1 VANSNPQALCDS
13 ETRFRELLD
22 NVNLIAVTI
31 NTRTEITY
39 CNEYFL
45 QVTQWTLAEV
55 QGRRWQDVFVPVWVA
70 DISGLL
76 TDILNDSPRATHHE
90 NDLLTRSGERRSV
103 RWNNIVLR
111 DAANRIV
118 GAAGIGEDI
127 TERRLLERQLLDSSE
142 RERRHLQSQLHDGLG
157 QELFG
162 IAILARSIATAA
174 ERDGV
179 PLAAELSK
187 LSMVASR
194 AIETCR
200 LVARG
205 LSPLSDMHGGLVR
218 ALEELTIMPSD
229 WRGPRMGFAAAVAA
243 PLLLSGTAL
252 EQVYRIAQEAV
263 TNAIKHASA
272 VSIDV
277 NLDVQTNLVS
287 LEITADGI
295 GLSRDVEPDAGVG
308 VGVGLNIMRY
318 RADIVHAQLRFEQ
331 RPHGGTRVVLI
342 CEQTG

>member
-1 VANSNPQALCDS
+1 VANSNAASISDS
-13 ETRFRELLD
+13 ETRFRELLG
-22 NVNLIAVTI
+22 NVNLIAVTL

-45 QVTQWTLAEV
+45 KLTQWTLAEV
-55 QGRRWQDVFVPVWVA
+55 LGRRWQDVFVPAWVA

-76 TDILNDSPRATHHE
+76 TDIFNGAPRATHHE
-90 NDLLTRSGERRSV
+90 NDLVTRSGERRSV

-111 DAANRIV
+111 DAANRVV

-162 IAILARSIATAA
+162 IAILARSIATVAD
-174 ERDGV
+174 RDGM
-179 PLAAELSK
+179 PLATDLSK

-229 WRGPRMGFAAAVAA
+229 WRGPRMGFAASVVA

-263 TNAIKHASA
+263 TNAIKHARA
-272 VSIDV
+272 VSIDIK
-277 NLDVQTNLVS
+277 LDIQSTSVK
-287 LEITADGI
+287 LEITDDGI
-295 GLSRDVEPDAGVG
+295 GLSQVVEPNA
-308 VGVGLNIMRY
+308 GVGLNIMRY
-318 RADIVHAQLRFEQ
+318 RADIVHAQLRFEP

>member
-1 VANSNPQALCDS
+1 VANTIQHSTSDS
-13 ETRFRELLD
+13 ETRFRELLG
-22 NVNLIAVTI
+22 NVNLIAVTL
-31 NTRTEITY
+31 NTDAQITY

-45 QVTQWTLAEV
+45 NLTQWSFAEV
-55 QGRRWQDVFVPVWVA
+55 QGRHWQDVFVPPWVA

-76 TDILNDSPRATHHE
+76 KDIFNGAPRATHHE

-174 ERDGV
+174 DRDGMS
-179 PLAAELSK
+179 LAADLSK

-205 LSPLSDMHGGLVR
+205 LSPLSDMHGGLIR

-229 WRGPRMGFAAAVAA
+229 WRGPRMGFAAIVAA
-243 PLLLSGTAL
+243 PLALSETAL

-263 TNAIKHASA
+263 TNAIKHANA
-272 VSIDV
+272 ISIDV
-277 NLDVQTNLVS
+277 RLEVQKNSVS
-287 LEITADGI
+287 LEITDDGV
-295 GLSRDVEPDAGVG
+295 GMSRDVEPTAGVG
-308 VGVGLNIMRY
+308 RNIMRY

-331 RPHGGTRVVLI
+331 RPHGGTRVLLI